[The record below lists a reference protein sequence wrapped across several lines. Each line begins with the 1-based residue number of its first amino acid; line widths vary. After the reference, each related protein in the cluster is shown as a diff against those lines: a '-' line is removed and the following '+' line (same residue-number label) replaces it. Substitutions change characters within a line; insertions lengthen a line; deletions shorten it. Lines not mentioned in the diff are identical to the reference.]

1 VFSLELGIKNG
12 YYCLIVFG
20 FECFDKVIV
29 FKRKVWVNGSFRA
42 ECVELVCSHG
52 GSPSCDH
59 SNGLNDQGL
68 NSEMVGQR
76 KKQRQGF
83 TPTPPDKKQRGN
95 DFPDHLAKA

>member
-20 FECFDKVIV
+20 FEGFDKVIV
-29 FKRKVWVNGSFRA
+29 LKRKAWVNGSFCA
-42 ECVELVCSHG
+42 ERIELVCSHS

-68 NSEMVGQR
+68 NGQR

-83 TPTPPDKKQRGN
+83 TPTPPDKKQRGT
-95 DFPDHLAKA
+95 DFPDHFAANA